1 MGDGHPDIDDLPVT
15 VGTLKTQGD
24 IYPAG
29 ADAPQQRLIDRSGQQ
44 SLFGTTSYVQEPGV
58 NPFTGSSIPL
68 GADLSIGAALADYLE
83 TGIYNSSFFLPP
95 LEPTSAISTDNPLPY
110 WTVGGTAA
118 ATPIWQTGSLGASLT
133 RYLSVS
139 LPTVAN
145 GDDVYVEQVLP
156 ARGFTGIDAAWAR
169 ATFSCNGGGAGM
181 TTYLATAF
189 FDESGTQIGSTNEAT
204 VGYTAA
210 SATDELLTTG
220 GNSGRIPTSAA
231 FVRVRLGVRSTAAVA
246 VTSTFYIYGVRLYRS
261 TDMMVVNSPYTAGG
275 SGGGEI
281 VGVRY
286 NGDRNALE
294 AVTGDVTNLG
304 MRTFS
309 PAIIALPFSFLNLVA
324 SGTNECQLWDVAVAQ
339 GSPYIDM
346 AYRGSVI
353 GISYRI
359 SGARTAG
366 PFNIRARSGGGT
378 VYLATGALG
387 TGAALTGS
395 TVGSVRDTGTT
406 FAAGTTLGCEVVT
419 SSLSPTTLDISIL
432 VYVALDVTG

>member
-29 ADAPQQRLIDRSGQQ
+29 ADAPQQRLIDRTGQQ
-44 SLFGTTSYVQEPGV
+44 SLYGTTSYVQEPGV
-58 NPFTGSSIPL
+58 NPATGQALAL

-83 TGIYNSSFFLPP
+83 TGVYNSSFFLPP
-95 LEPTSAISTDNPLPY
+95 LEPLAEVSTDNPMPY
-110 WTVGGTAA
+110 WTTGGTAA
-118 ATPIWQTGSLGASLT
+118 ATPVWTTGSLTVSLT
-133 RYLSVS
+133 RYLAVT

-156 ARGFTGIDAAWAR
+156 VRGFTGIDATWAR
-169 ATFSCNGGGAGM
+169 ATFSANGGGAGM
-181 TTYLATAF
+181 TIYLATSF
-189 FDESGTQIGSTNEAT
+189 FNESGTQLGSTNEAT
-204 VGYTAA
+204 IAYTSAA
-210 SATDELLTTG
+210 ATDELLTTG

-231 FVRVRLGVRSTAAVA
+231 FMRVRFGVRSTSAVA
-246 VTSTFYIYGVRLYRS
+246 VSSTLYLYGVRVYRS

-304 MRTFS
+304 MRSFS

-324 SGTNECQLWDVAVAQ
+324 TGTNECQLWDVAVAQ
-339 GSPYIDM
+339 GAPYIDM

-366 PFNIRARSGGGT
+366 TFNIRARSGTGT

-395 TVGSVRDTGTT
+395 TVGSIRDTGTT
-406 FAAGTTLGCEVVT
+406 FAAGIALGCEVVT
-419 SSLSPTTLDISIL
+419 ASLSPTTLDISIL